1 MRKTLNALYFATAF
15 LGASFLVLIGLL
27 ICAQVIGREV
37 GIQVKGSDDLT
48 AWSVVAAGFLPLAY
62 TYRNGKHIRVTLL
75 IEKAG
80 ASKKF
85 AEFVVLLLA
94 AFFTG
99 YLSYSAFDMV
109 WDSIRFND
117 MSHGLLVIP
126 IWIPQVSIPI
136 GSSVLTIAI
145 LDDLYAVIRGHM
157 PSYLQVAPDDNSVN
171 ARMG

>member
-1 MRKTLNALYFATAF
+1 MRKTLNALYFTTAF

-37 GIQVKGSDDLT
+37 GIQVKGADDLT

-80 ASKKF
+80 ACRTL
-85 AEFVVLLLA
+85 AECVVLLLA

-117 MSHGLLVIP
+117 MSQGLLVIP
-126 IWIPQVSIPI
+126 IWIPQASIPV
-136 GSSVLTIAI
+136 GSAVLTIAI
-145 LDDLYAVIRGHM
+145 IDDLYAVIRGRL
-157 PSYLQVAPDDNSVN
+157 PSYLQVARDHGAVN
-171 ARMG
+171 TRPG